1 MFQDAVQ
8 NKQSTVSESEGIWSS
23 RYRALTI
30 GIILTVIG
38 SAFEALAVA
47 TILPITVQELGGLSL
62 YGWVFSAFMLTNL
75 IGITVAGGEAD
86 RYGPARP
93 FIVGVV
99 LFMTGLIISGL
110 APSMIILIAGRAVQ
124 GFGGGVLGSVA
135 YVVVARGYPEEAKP
149 RMLAVLSSAW
159 VVPGLVG
166 PAIAGFVAEHLGWRW
181 VFLGLAPLTPLAAL
195 LALPAIRQLNQSVD
209 IPRDWRRI
217 GAAVQLAVGVGLALA
232 GPAIGSIIV
241 TLLFVVI
248 GVLIAIPALRRL
260 LPEGTLRL
268 TPGLPAA
275 IAAAGLASLA
285 FFGTDSFIPLMLTTL
300 RGLSASLAGLVLTA
314 ATVTWTT
321 GSWLQAHYAAHQSR
335 RRMVTI
341 GFAIMAFGIA
351 SVMALLL
358 PVVPALT
365 GPILWGVAGLGM
377 GLAYATTSLTVLETA
392 PKGQEGTATAAMQLT
407 NVLGT
412 ALGAG
417 IGGAIIG
424 STEHNSQPSAGHM
437 LAQFALMV
445 VVALFGVFVA
455 RRLPGNRP

>member
-1 MFQDAVQ
+1 LRQDTLETTKFARIHE
-8 NKQSTVSESEGIWSS
+8 NGIWSS

-30 GIILTVIG
+30 GIILTVVG

-47 TILPITVQELGGLSL
+47 TTMPVTVQELGGLAL

-93 FIVGVV
+93 FIFGVI
-99 LFMTGLIISGL
+99 LFMIGLIISGL
-110 APSMIILIAGRAVQ
+110 APSMPILIAGRAVQ
-124 GFGGGVLGSVA
+124 GFGGGVLGSVV

-166 PAIAGFVAEHLGWRW
+166 PAIAGFVAEHIGWRW

-195 LALPAIRQLNQSVD
+195 LALPAIRQLNQSVN
-209 IPRDWRRI
+209 ISRNWRRI
-217 GAAVQLAVGVGLALA
+217 GAAAQLAIGVGLALA
-232 GPAIGSIIV
+232 GPALGSLAITV
-241 TLLFVVI
+241 LFVAL
-248 GVLIAIPALRRL
+248 GVVVAAPALRRL

-268 TPGLPAA
+268 RPGLPAA
-275 IAAAGLASLA
+275 IVAAGLANLS
-285 FFGTDSFIPLMLTTL
+285 FFGTDSFIPLMLTAL
-300 RGLSASLAGLVLTA
+300 RGLSPALAGLVLTA
-314 ATVTWTT
+314 ATITWTT

-341 GFAIMAFGIA
+341 GFMIMAVGIA

-358 PVVPALT
+358 PVVPALL
-365 GPILWGVAGLGM
+365 GPVLWGVAGLGM
-377 GLAYATTSLTVLETA
+377 GLAYATISLTVLETA
-392 PKGQEGTATAAMQLT
+392 PKGQEGTATSAMQLT
-407 NVLGT
+407 NMLGT

-417 IGGAIIG
+417 IGGAIVG

-455 RRLPGNRP
+455 RRLPGNE